1 MVLPARARRSDGDA
15 DPGELVRF
23 DWSKLG
29 RTPPA
34 ALAGARNLAHHAVQ
48 WPTRAARAN
57 LKAAPDD
64 RHSAFSWEAS
74 HAALFTRGLPAKGG
88 EVRVGIRVPRLEMI
102 ITRGDNVLDA
112 YQLGGKTDA
121 QAGAWLDSKLR
132 VLGLK
137 PAGDVR
143 LPYELPDHPLG
154 GAPYHLAML
163 GRELGELARWFGGSA
178 DALEEFRSKLTGLR
192 SSPVVCWPHHF
203 DIATLVSLEEGSP
216 ANARSIG
223 VGASP
228 GDEYYAQPYFYVSPW
243 PRFDGEKLPDP
254 PAPGHWH
261 TEGFFGAVLT
271 GEDILAMKDRGRG
284 LMSFITSAFDI
295 GRKRLGA

>member
-1 MVLPARARRSDGDA
+1 M
-15 DPGELVRF
+15 RF

-29 RTPPA
+29 RIPPA
-34 ALAGARNLAHHAVQ
+34 GLAGARNLAHHAAQ

-57 LKAAPDD
+57 LKAMPDD
-64 RHSAFSWEAS
+64 SHSAFSWEAS
-74 HAALFTRGLPAKGG
+74 HAALMTQGLPAKGG
-88 EVRVGIRVPRLEMI
+88 EVRAGIRLPRLEII
-102 ITRGDNVLDA
+102 ITRGSNVLDA
-112 YQLGGKTDA
+112 FQLDGKTDA

-132 VLGLK
+132 VLGLN
-137 PAGDVR
+137 PAGDAR
-143 LPYELPDHPLG
+143 LPYELPAHPLG
-154 GAPYHLAML
+154 GGPHQLTML

-178 DALEEFRSKLTGLR
+178 DVLEEFRSKLAGPR
-192 SSPVVCWPHHF
+192 ASPVACWPHHF
-203 DIATLVSLEEGSP
+203 DIATLVSLEQGSP

-243 PRFDGEKLPDP
+243 PRFDGDKLPDP

-271 GEDILAMKDRGRG
+271 GEQILAMKDRARG
-284 LMSFITSAFDI
+284 LTTFVNAAFEI
-295 GRKRLGA
+295 GRAKLGA